1 MLPVIVRR
9 SGEKFSG
16 VPAWMEQTAH
26 TSGSSGAVLRLTT
39 DWMPALICGKKK
51 MGEAMGYAILRESGK
66 SGSVFSFYASSAVA
80 ILAIN
85 VLAAIGSFGAALIIT
100 IPLSYLYLLCY
111 QFVTYCDNNEI
122 KYFTDKRTII
132 KPEHEKEASREQ
144 FLRGE

>member
-1 MLPVIVRR
+1 M
-9 SGEKFSG
+9 
-16 VPAWMEQTAH
+16 
-26 TSGSSGAVLRLTT
+26 
-39 DWMPALICGKKK
+39 
-51 MGEAMGYAILRESGK
+51 
-66 SGSVFSFYASSAVA
+66 A

-85 VLAAIGSFGAALIIT
+85 VLAAIGSFGAAPIIT